1 VFEERLSEF
10 VTLFIVINPLGTLP
24 VFLAMTG
31 GLDAA
36 IQRRIA
42 ITAVVVSFVVLLFFI
57 VAGGFLLHNL
67 GISIRAFQIGG
78 GIVLFL
84 VALDMVRGAGPG
96 AAGGPAPQSPTA
108 IAVYPLAIPKIA
120 GPAAMLTVV
129 LLTDDDRF
137 DLPQKAMTT
146 GVLVLVLAITLGLLL
161 AAGPISRLIRESG
174 ANVISRVLGMLLIAL
189 AVQTILSGFG
199 HWLAL
204 PKL

>member
-137 DLPQKAMTT
+137 DLPQMTT

-174 ANVISRVLGMLLIAL
+174 ANVISRVLAMLLIAL

>member
-1 VFEERLSEF
+1 
-10 VTLFIVINPLGTLP
+10 
-24 VFLAMTG
+24 MTG
-31 GLDAA
+31 RLDAA
-36 IQRRIA
+36 TQRQIV

-57 VAGGFLLHNL
+57 AAGGFLLHHL
-67 GISIRAFQIGG
+67 GISTRAFQIGG

-96 AAGGPAPQSPTA
+96 AAGGSAPQNPTA
-108 IAVYPLAIPKIA
+108 MAIYPLAIPKIA

-146 GVLVLVLAITLGLLL
+146 GVLMLVLAITLGLLL

-174 ANVISRVLGMLLIAL
+174 ANVISRVLCMLLIAL

-199 HWLAL
+199 HWLGL
-204 PKL
+204 PEL